1 MKKLA
6 LLIAFSLLLV
16 SCSFA
21 QAEEGYAQAP
31 MLDELVASGALPPVS
46 QRLPE
51 TPAAPND
58 ISPDYLDLE
67 VGTYGGTIRMI
78 STTVNWAD
86 DVFIGMT
93 ENLLT
98 AESVNTGVYDANI
111 VESYAFNDDFTEFT
125 FTLRKGLK
133 WSDGVEMTMED
144 VEFCINDFIFNA
156 DLNPVVSSYMRD
168 AGSASGAPFVFTKV
182 DDNTFTIGFQK
193 SYGGFLAQISISG
206 WKGYTDWIK
215 PAHYLK
221 QFHKD
226 YAEECHGS
234 LEAYYEFL
242 KPYAAAIGYD
252 DPAAENVWIT
262 VFNQVD
268 VTNWEC
274 SDATDMLTMET
285 FKDCGLAANFP
296 NLYPWEMTK
305 YADNYYYYERNP
317 YYYKVDAAGQQLP
330 YADQILYYVVESN
343 ELVQLEMVAGN
354 VDFVRAKASVD
365 NLTLYRENGDK
376 ANIEV
381 YVGYQHNHPTDV
393 AVNMNYGLNT
403 DGSVKD
409 DAASQ
414 AWQEVVNLIEFRRAL
429 TIAIDAEEI
438 DETVY
443 LGLAEPQ
450 PEFGCVY
457 DIDGAMALLDE
468 VGIVDQD
475 GDGFRETPS
484 GKKLQWQIWTQTDG
498 TSDYIPV
505 CELLVEFWREIG
517 LNVSVYA
524 TEGTLLST
532 SNSANEIPMRT
543 INAHA
548 AILYFY
554 HDWATSCWGPLWQQ
568 WVSAGGLSGDVPADS
583 TEYLTP
589 PEYVQDF
596 YRLDTS
602 LDAVTPDEA
611 LGVIVPQEIQY
622 MADNLFLIMHSTN
635 IQKCVVVN
643 ADIAN
648 VPSDGLCISFGFA
661 LETMFYR

>member
-1 MKKLA
+1 MKKLT
-6 LLIAFSLLLV
+6 LLVAMALLLV
-16 SCSFA
+16 SCPFA
-21 QAEEGYAQAP
+21 LAEGYAQSP
-31 MLDELVASGALPPVS
+31 MLDELVASGALPPVAE
-46 QRLPE
+46 RLPE
-51 TPAAPND
+51 VPAAPHD
-58 ISPDYLDLE
+58 ISPDYLDLS
-67 VGTYGGTIRMI
+67 VGSYGGTIRMI
-78 STTVNWAD
+78 STTVNWSD

-98 AESVNTGVYDANI
+98 AESVNTGVYEANI
-111 VESYAFNDDFTEFT
+111 VESYEYNEDFTQFT
-125 FTLRKGLK
+125 FKLRKGLK
-133 WSDGVEMTMED
+133 WSDGTEVTMDD
-144 VEFCINDFIFNA
+144 VAFCVNDFIFNA
-156 DLNPVVSSYMRD
+156 ELNPVVAAYMRD
-168 AGSASGAPFVFTKV
+168 AGSAGGDPF
-182 DDNTFTIGFQK
+182 TFTVIDDETFAISFQK

-242 KPYAAAIGYD
+242 KPFAAAIGYD
-252 DPAAENVWIT
+252 DPTADGVWVTI
-262 VFNQVD
+262 FNQVD

-285 FKDCGLAANFP
+285 FKDCGLTGNFP

-305 YADNYYYYERNP
+305 YTDNYYYYDRNP
-317 YYYKVDAAGQQLP
+317 YYYKVDADGQQLP
-330 YADQILYYVVESN
+330 YADQIFYYVVESN

-354 VDFVRAKASVD
+354 VDFVRAKASID
-365 NLTLYRENGDK
+365 NLTLYRENGEK
-376 ANIEV
+376 ANIAV
-381 YVGYQHNHPTDV
+381 YVGYQHNHPTDI

-414 AWQEVVNLIEFRRAL
+414 AWQEVVNLIEFRKAL
-429 TIAIDAEEI
+429 AISIDAQEI
-438 DETVY
+438 DDTVY

-450 PEFGCVY
+450 PEFGCVH
-457 DIDGAMALLDE
+457 DIAGATALLDE

-475 GDGFRETPS
+475 GDGWRETPS
-484 GKKLQWQIWTQTDG
+484 GMQLQWQIWTQTDG

-505 CELLVEFWREIG
+505 CELLVEFWHEIG
-517 LNVSVYA
+517 LNVTVYP
-524 TEGTLLST
+524 TEGSLLST
-532 SNSANEIPMRT
+532 ANGANEIPMRT

-568 WVSAGGLSGDVPADS
+568 WLSAGGLSGNVPTDS

-589 PEYVQDF
+589 PAYVQDF
-596 YRLDTS
+596 YRLDSS

-611 LGVIVPQEIQY
+611 LNVIVPQEIQY
-622 MADNLFLIMHSTN
+622 MADNLFLIMHSTK

-648 VPSDGLCISFGFA
+648 VPADGLCISFGFA
-661 LETMFYR
+661 LETMYFK